1 MMVRS
6 CHCSE
11 CLCMLLTCPSALL
24 LSYSHF
30 LLGFLYFSCLP
41 LLQISRQDCLAVRL
55 SICLSNF
62 YVYLSVSLA
71 ASFPVCQSLCLV
83 VCLVS
88 IFEDFS
94 AVTSSLCFSAW
105 ASTLNVGL
113 INKGWYGVFFAC
125 GFWCLDDVSSVSP
138 SSCHISVLRS
148 VCVFNCLTICLSI
161 RLSDPS
167 VSQSK
172 FSVVLSLSACILVFS
187 SLLYFSFCKQL
198 NHAMCE
204 ISDPH
209 TIGIIHSVRPG
220 HWLSLLCVV
229 WKWSQ
234 HWGA

>member
-94 AVTSSLCFSAW
+94 AVTSSLCFFC
-105 ASTLNVGL
+105 VG
-113 INKGWYGVFFAC
+113 KYAEC
-125 GFWCLDDVSSVSP
+125 GFDQQRLIW
-138 SSCHISVLRS
+138 
-148 VCVFNCLTICLSI
+148 CVF
-161 RLSDPS
+161 RLW
-167 VSQSK
+167 V
-172 FSVVLSLSACILVFS
+172 LVF
-187 SLLYFSFCKQL
+187 
-198 NHAMCE
+198 
-204 ISDPH
+204 
-209 TIGIIHSVRPG
+209 R
-220 HWLSLLCVV
+220 
-229 WKWSQ
+229 
-234 HWGA
+234 